1 MQNEL
6 KIFNNEEFGEIRT
19 VTIDNEP
26 WFVGMDVTKALGYR
40 NTRDALAKRVDEE
53 DKGVA
58 KCDTLGGSQDLTVIN
73 ESGVYSL
80 VFGSKLPSAKKFKRW
95 VTSEVLPTIRKTGS
109 YSAQKSPM
117 QLLEL
122 EFAAIKEVDS
132 KVDAVNEDL
141 QNFKQDMPILGI
153 EIDKITGAVKAKGV
167 NVLGGKESN
176 AYKDRSLRGK
186 VYSDI
191 YAELKRQFGV
201 TTYKAIKR
209 SQCEIAVDIIQHYEL
224 PIILKEQVVN
234 CNAQMN
240 MEVA

>member
-19 VTIDNEP
+19 VTMDNEP
-26 WFVGMDVTKALGYR
+26 WFVASDICKALDIQNVTQAVQKLDDDERSMFNIGRQGNANCVNEYGLY
-40 NTRDALAKRVDEE
+40 NLILASRKKE
-53 DKGVA
+53 A
-58 KCDTLGGSQDLTVIN
+58 KQ
-73 ESGVYSL
+73 
-80 VFGSKLPSAKKFKRW
+80 FKRW
-95 VTSEVLPTIRKTGS
+95 VTHEVLPTLRKTGS
-109 YSAQKSPM
+109 YSVQKSPM

-153 EIDKITGAVKAKGV
+153 EIDKITSAVKAKGV